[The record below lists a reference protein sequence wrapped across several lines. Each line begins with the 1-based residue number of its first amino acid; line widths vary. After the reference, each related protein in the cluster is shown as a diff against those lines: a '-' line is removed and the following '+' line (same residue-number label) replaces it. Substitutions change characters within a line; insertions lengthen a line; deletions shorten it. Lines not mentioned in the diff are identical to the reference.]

1 MKTFSVKLNVLR
13 SFYSTRAAIKTRLK
27 SQPLFNV
34 VSCFIFSG
42 ITQIPAHQ
50 PLILRSETGVL
61 FRISYNQLGEIAQ
74 SRTQDDQEIW

>member
-1 MKTFSVKLNVLR
+1 MKTFSVKVNVLR
-13 SFYSTRAAIKTRLK
+13 SFNTTRAAIKTRLK

-34 VSCFIFSG
+34 VACFIFSG

-50 PLILRSETGVL
+50 PLILTGVL